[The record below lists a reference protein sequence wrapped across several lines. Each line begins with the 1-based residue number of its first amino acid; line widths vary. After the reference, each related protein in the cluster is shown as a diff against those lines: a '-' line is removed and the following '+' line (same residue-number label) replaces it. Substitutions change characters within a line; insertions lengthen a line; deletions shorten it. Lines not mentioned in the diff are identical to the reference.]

1 MFSGLSVEAQV
12 YLAVMLVGV
21 SSPLLVYWMLRAP
34 LRQFLHDIFICAEIE
49 RFWLRVVL
57 IVMIGSSMSAAI
69 AYRPDSTIVGDFI
82 AMIFSFADRCQLI
95 LQSLLWSIAV
105 LFLPLLAAYTVLHA
119 GRRKD
124 RTPADEKAK

>member
-1 MFSGLSVEAQV
+1 
-12 YLAVMLVGV
+12 
-21 SSPLLVYWMLRAP
+21 MLRAP
-34 LRQFLHDIFICAEIE
+34 LRRFLHDIFVCEEIE

-69 AYRPDSTIVGDFI
+69 AYRPDGAILADFVAI
-82 AMIFSFADRCQLI
+82 IFSFADRCQLI
-95 LQSLLWSIAV
+95 LQNLLWSVAV

-124 RTPADEKAK
+124 QAPAGEKDQAPAGEKVK